1 MSSPTRPERGG
12 AARVTAHGD
21 PGVQATPGSFGAAPV
36 VPGFSFA
43 VPPRRWG
50 RRLLARASGFW
61 QVIPVQCQCLGQ
73 PRGPLGHPQPAP
85 RGSGSTRLPE
95 PPARQG
101 ALNRGSRWDT
111 PQPPAPW
118 DIGQIPSSSWTPVS
132 PSGDCMRCKVSALS
146 ILVSL

>member
-36 VPGFSFA
+36 VPGFSLRCPSTSLGEA
-43 VPPRRWG
+43 APGLGLWVLTG
-50 RRLLARASGFW
+50 YSY
-61 QVIPVQCQCLGQ
+61 PVSECLGQ

-85 RGSGSTRLPE
+85 RGSGSPRLPE

-111 PQPPAPW
+111 QQPPAPW
-118 DIGQIPSSSWTPVS
+118 DLGQVPSSSWTPVS
-132 PSGDCMRCKVSALS
+132 PLWGWYEV
-146 ILVSL
+146 